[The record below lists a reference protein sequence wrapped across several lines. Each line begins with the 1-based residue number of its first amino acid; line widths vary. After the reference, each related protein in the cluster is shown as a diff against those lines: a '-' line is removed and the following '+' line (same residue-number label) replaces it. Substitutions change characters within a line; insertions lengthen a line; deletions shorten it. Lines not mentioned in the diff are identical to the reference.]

1 MDFFYTANIIF
12 VAFLVLQNIDVTT
25 GTLSKSDKKESKS
38 RKKDNVG
45 KVNSNKIQGP
55 CKSTVYEKGKYRHDI
70 ENDRKL
76 VKYKVIPTQAVTLQ

>member
-1 MDFFYTANIIF
+1 MEFFYTANIIF

-76 VKYKVIPTQAVTLQ
+76 VALN

>member
-1 MDFFYTANIIF
+1 MEFFYTANIIF

-45 KVNSNKIQGP
+45 EVNSNKIQGP

-70 ENDRKL
+70 ANEL
-76 VKYKVIPTQAVTLQ
+76 VAVIPNKAVTLQ